1 MKSVLK
7 LEELALF
14 GLFTLTY
21 FYLYPGIWIFFL
33 ALFFV
38 PDVSFVFYLISTK
51 VGAIAY
57 NILHHKG
64 IMALVVVLGFYMEND
79 LMIKIGLIFLA
90 HSSFD
95 RVFGY
100 GLKYDDHFEHTH
112 LGWIGKSKLTHK
124 KA

>member
-112 LGWIGKSKLTHK
+112 LGWIGKSKLTQK
-124 KA
+124 NA

>member
-100 GLKYDDHFEHTH
+100 GLKYDDNFEHTH
-112 LGWIGKSKLTHK
+112 LGWIGKSKLAQK

>member
-14 GLFTLTY
+14 GIFTLAY
-21 FYLYPGIWIFFL
+21 FYLYPGAWVFFL
-33 ALFFV
+33 ILFFV

-57 NILHHKG
+57 NTLHHKG
-64 IMALVVVLGFYMEND
+64 IMALVVFLGFVMQNEW
-79 LMIKIGLIFLA
+79 MIKIGLIFLA

-100 GLKYDDHFEHTH
+100 GLKYNDSFERTH
-112 LGWIGKSKLTHK
+112 LGWIGKSKL
-124 KA
+124 ANRGE